1 MSEKNN
7 PMDFAPRPLPKVLIN
22 VGALMDI
29 PTVSFI
35 TGQKGETIY
44 NGGLSSFTAVVGKG
58 NYFKSSVTNYLVMS
72 ATSRMRESGLDGTVN
87 IYDTENLMDP
97 NRIDYLASKFPNI
110 PEYPLLDPAN
120 SNFFFTNKDAIDG
133 NEWQSKLFAALD
145 AKSKLAPVKLEGF
158 KNPYTGKPLEVKQPS
173 FVVLDS
179 MTMFEGGVT
188 TEKVEGTL
196 EDKSIKTIYME
207 KGQFK
212 THFTSKIPMSASK
225 TNTYFVT
232 TAHFGSEVKIDGP
245 LYGPAPIRDLQ
256 HLTQDGKIKGVG
268 SNFFF
273 LTTELWMVISA
284 GILSNQGTK
293 LAEYPKDENDQDKE
307 DLNIIKMKLLRNKHG
322 GSGDMIELLVSQRD
336 GILPS
341 LSEFHYCK
349 ERNRFGISGNLVHY
363 YMDLLPD
370 VKLSRTTVR
379 SKLEENPLLRRAVN
393 ITSELLQIQINMP
406 DYVSNGLWCDAATL
420 YEDIKNLGYD
430 WNVLLD
436 TRGYW
441 IPDQYSPK
449 SKPFLSTMDLLK
461 MRKGLYK
468 PYFLKETKNE
478 NSTKSN

>member
-1 MSEKNN
+1 MSENSNN
-7 PMDFAPRPLPKVLIN
+7 PMDFAPRPLPKLLLN

-29 PTVSFI
+29 PTSTFVIGS
-35 TGQKGETIY
+35 KGESIM
-44 NGGLSSFTAVVGKG
+44 NGGLSNFTAVVGKG
-58 NYFKSSVTNYLVMS
+58 NYFKSSVTNYLALS
-72 ATSRMRESGLDGTVN
+72 SSDRMRESGLDGTVN

-97 NRIDYLASKFPNI
+97 NRVDYLASKFPHI
-110 PEYPLLDPAN
+110 PSCPLLDPPS

-133 NEWQSKLFAALD
+133 NEWQMKLFNALD
-145 AKSKLAPVKLEGF
+145 FKAKSGNVKITCF
-158 KNPYTGKPLEVKQPS
+158 KNPYTGKELEVKKPS

-188 TEKVEGTL
+188 SEKVEGTL

-212 THFTSKIPMSASK
+212 THFTSKIPMNASK
-225 TNTYFVT
+225 TNTFFIT
-232 TAHFGSEVKIDGP
+232 TAHFGAEVKIDAP

-256 HLTQDGKIKGVG
+256 HLTQEGKIKGVG

-273 LTTELWMVISA
+273 LTTQIWLVTSA
-284 GILSNQGTK
+284 SILSNQGTK

-349 ERNRFGISGNLVHY
+349 ERDRFGLVGNNTFYSNVF
-363 YMDLLPD
+363 LPD

-379 SKLEENPLLRRAVN
+379 SKLDENPLLRRAIN
-393 ITSELLQIQINMP
+393 ITAELLQIKLNMP
-406 DYVSNGLWCDAATL
+406 DYVSSGLWCEPGVL

-441 IPDQYSPK
+441 LPDQYSSK
-449 SKPFLSTMDLLK
+449 TKPFLSTMDLLK
-461 MRKGLYK
+461 MRKGLYE
-468 PYFLKETKNE
+468 PYFLKDK
-478 NSTKSN
+478 KK